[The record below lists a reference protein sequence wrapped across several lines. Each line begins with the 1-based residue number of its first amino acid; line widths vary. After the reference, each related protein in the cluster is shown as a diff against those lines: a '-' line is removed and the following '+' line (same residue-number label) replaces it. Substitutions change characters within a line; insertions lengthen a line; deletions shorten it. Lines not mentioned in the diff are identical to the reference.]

1 MPENETK
8 GNKALRY
15 IGNIMAVSAF
25 ISLIWGG
32 VVWLMEPHIETFVMY
47 VVDKNKGSSTRND
60 LAEEMGVRKEFVAI
74 EIGTMYKDFK
84 ESQENI
90 ELFNDTWIP
99 YLENEKLFYYI
110 GFFYDIEEEKVKYRD
125 FDGDVLPCWRDEGG
139 WYYMKEG
146 YKFYK

>member
-1 MPENETK
+1 MPEESK
-8 GNKALRY
+8 RNKYLKW

-32 VVWLMEPHIETFVMY
+32 FVWLMEPHIETFVMY

-60 LAEEMGVRKEFVAI
+60 LAEEMNVRKEFVTI
-74 EIGTMYKDFK
+74 ELGKMYKDFK
-84 ESQENI
+84 KSQENI

-99 YLENEKLFYYI
+99 YLEEEKLFFYI

-125 FDGDVLPCWRDEGG
+125 FDGDVLPCWHDEEG
-139 WYYMKEG
+139 WYYMKQG
-146 YKFYK
+146 YVIRQV